1 MPSPTEKLAI
11 TATRVVTPSGVL
23 QGATLLTSG
32 RHIKSIQS
40 AAGAALDPG
49 TTHLTFENATLLP
62 GFIDLHVHGGGGWR
76 VGVDSHLLGQPA
88 QDSDPLIELSRFMA
102 STGVSA
108 FLPTLSTASRDD
120 MLTTVRQVRRLVG
133 ADLPGADVLGTH
145 LEGPYLNV
153 NRKGAQREDLIRA
166 PDLQEFEQVWEAAGG
181 TVRYVTL
188 APELPGATQF
198 IERLTALGV
207 HVSAGHTDALA
218 HEMQDAYAAGLKG
231 VTHLF
236 NAMRGVHHR
245 EAGVAGWSLAH
256 GPSWAELIG
265 DGVHVNPTVMRLA
278 IRAKGAERVAIITDA
293 GAFTGLPNGLY
304 HEGYRTV
311 SVLDGVCTL

>member
-1 MPSPTEKLAI
+1 
-11 TATRVVTPSGVL
+11 
-23 QGATLLTSG
+23 
-32 RHIKSIQS
+32 
-40 AAGAALDPG
+40 
-49 TTHLTFENATLLP
+49 
-62 GFIDLHVHGGGGWR
+62 
-76 VGVDSHLLGQPA
+76 
-88 QDSDPLIELSRFMA
+88 
-102 STGVSA
+102 
-108 FLPTLSTASRDD
+108 
-120 MLTTVRQVRRLVG
+120 
-133 ADLPGADVLGTH
+133 
-145 LEGPYLNV
+145 
-153 NRKGAQREDLIRA
+153 

-311 SVLDGVCTL
+311 SVLDGVCTLDDGTLAESMSPMNRNCMVLLNHVGATWEQVATMTSLVPATMLGLADSRGSLEAGKDADLTVLNAQGEVLLTAVRGRVVYRREE